1 MKNCSDCLY
10 QGDMN
15 ADQKGNIRVFCL
27 VNANWIAEKTS
38 CGRFKENAD
47 ISKEV
52 KNRLAMEI
60 RQEDAE
66 DRRLK
71 KVAGI
76 NFRFIMI
83 TLIISFFLFWLTVK
97 FFDKYIF

>member
-1 MKNCSDCLY
+1 
-10 QGDMN
+10 MN
-15 ADQKGNIRVFCL
+15 ADQKGAIRVFCL
-27 VNANWIAEKTS
+27 IKADWTAEKNS

-47 ISKEV
+47 INKEV

-60 RQEDAE
+60 RQEEAE

-76 NFRFIMI
+76 NFRFIML
-83 TLIISFFLFWLTVK
+83 TLVVSFFLFWLTVK